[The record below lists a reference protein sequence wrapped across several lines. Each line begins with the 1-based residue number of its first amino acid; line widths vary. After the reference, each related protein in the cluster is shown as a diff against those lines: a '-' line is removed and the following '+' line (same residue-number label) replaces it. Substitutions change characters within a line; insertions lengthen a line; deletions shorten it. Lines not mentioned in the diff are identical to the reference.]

1 MVARTSSARRGSS
14 LRTAG
19 AILALLIVTA
29 CSSSPVETPS
39 AEPVSTIGPAATPAP
54 QPPTRAPSQPATVAP
69 PTEAPASEPPT
80 GTPAR
85 PGLVKGNPLSIGRIS
100 VQLGQAFENCFEM
113 KPGDAHRKTNC
124 RIGVQWVDEADNE
137 TGYRV
142 YVAPARKVNWQC
154 GKVCVPRSWK
164 CSKDARIADELAA
177 DTESTR
183 IQLFADDFSE
193 TDGQIGVSC
202 LSVVAFN
209 QAGESRPLKEGFY
222 LGS

>member
-1 MVARTSSARRGSS
+1 MVAGLSSALRGSS

-19 AILALLIVTA
+19 ATLLLLVSAA
-29 CSSSPVETPS
+29 CSSAPVESPS
-39 AEPVSTIGPAATPAP
+39 AEPISTVGLAASAAPLQPTATPAP
-54 QPPTRAPSQPATVAP
+54 SATSSP
-69 PTEAPASEPPT
+69 PTEVPVTPIPAAVPV
-80 GTPAR
+80 R
-85 PGLVKGNPLSIGRIS
+85 PGLVKGNPLSVGRIS
-100 VQLGQAFENCFEM
+100 VQLGQGFESCFEM

-124 RIGVQWVDEADNE
+124 RIGVQWVDKADNE

-142 YVAPARKVNWQC
+142 YVAAARNVNWQC
-154 GKVCVPRSWK
+154 GKVCVPASWK
-164 CSKDARIADELAA
+164 CSKDTRIADELAA

-193 TDGQIGVSC
+193 ADGQIGVSC

-209 QAGESRPLKEGFY
+209 ETGESKPLKEGFY